1 MPEELETL
9 TLGENEL
16 RLETLALPNG
26 NTYILGC
33 SFEEAQEIYQVLSE
47 NIEAVNDDVEKNEK
61 VTSAALN
68 DLNSRIGTLSDD
80 VEALQTSGE
89 DVTEA
94 LTALGDRVDDLE
106 EDVDGL
112 KESEEVAAAAFN
124 DLNSRI
130 GTLSSDVEELQT
142 SGEHVSETLESLD
155 DRVGDLEDFADDAEK
170 TEKVISTSL
179 NDLNQ
184 RIVSL
189 TQENASLRS
198 DITALQQEIAAIKR
212 TYMSYYDV
220 NASTGIGE
228 QNTYSTT

>member
-1 MPEELETL
+1 MPEELNTV
-9 TLGENEL
+9 TLGENEV
-16 RLETLALPNG
+16 RLERIKLPNG

-33 SFEEAQEIYQVLSE
+33 SFEEAQKIYRVLSG
-47 NIEAVNDDVEKNEK
+47 NIE
-61 VTSAALN
+61 S
-68 DLNSRIGTLSDD
+68 
-80 VEALQTSGE
+80 
-89 DVTEA
+89 
-94 LTALGDRVDDLE
+94 VDERL
-106 EDVDGL
+106 DG
-112 KESEEVAAAAFN
+112 
-124 DLNSRI
+124 
-130 GTLSSDVEELQT
+130 
-142 SGEHVSETLESLD
+142 LD

-220 NASTGIGE
+220 NASAGIGE
-228 QNTYSTT
+228 QNEYSTT